1 MPKIPDKS
9 RPLESAALGKRFLAV
24 GQCKA
29 CIGSGQ
35 ASKGGKC
42 VPCGGTGRQ
51 R

>member
-1 MPKIPDKS
+1 MPKIPDKLM
-9 RPLESAALGKRFLAV
+9 PLKSAALGKRFLAI

-29 CIGSGQ
+29 CEGKGL